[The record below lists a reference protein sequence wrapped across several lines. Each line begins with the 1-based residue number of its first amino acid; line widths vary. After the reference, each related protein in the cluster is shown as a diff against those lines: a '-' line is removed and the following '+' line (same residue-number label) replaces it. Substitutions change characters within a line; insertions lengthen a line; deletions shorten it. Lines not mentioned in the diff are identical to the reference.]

1 MFFKNNKEQDTEKNI
16 SEKWYEV
23 DNKNKCIKI
32 KNGVVCGNAI
42 RNDIKFEGIKEF
54 SDKIIITC
62 KESTEIDTD
71 KKELDEEIL
80 NNICQHLIYNDHL
93 LKRPSSDVFGN
104 YYYGT
109 KNINIEKNKNNMI
122 LEYLVEYT
130 IEHVPHEI
138 AVYKGTC
145 NTYNILYDT
154 VTISTLETPKDIFNK
169 IKPYKLIETE
179 EEFDD
184 YISRKCSVDDYCFL
198 KVAKIIR
205 AYGYGTAFHQFI
217 PNIKNMN
224 DLNKLKSLM
233 DELKDPDVL
242 YLALYKNFKE
252 EE

>member
-1 MFFKNNKEQDTEKNI
+1 MFFKDNKKEDKEKNI
-16 SEKWYEV
+16 SKWYEI
-23 DNKNKCIKI
+23 DNENKYIKF
-32 KNGVVCGNAI
+32 KNGVVCGYNI
-42 RNDIKFEGIKEF
+42 IYIIHFEDVKEF

-62 KESTEIDTD
+62 KDSTDISTD

-80 NNICQHLIYNDHL
+80 NSIRPHLIDNSNGLQVPNRINSIFY
-93 LKRPSSDVFGN
+93 N
-104 YYYGT
+104 YY
-109 KNINIEKNKNNMI
+109 NIENNTNNMI

-130 IEHVPHEI
+130 INHVENDL
-138 AVYKGTC
+138 ATNKGIC
-145 NTYNILYDT
+145 DTYHILLDT
-154 VTISTLETPKDIFNK
+154 VTMTLETPKDIFNQ

-205 AYGYGTAFHQFI
+205 SYGHGVAFYQFI
-217 PNIKNMN
+217 PNIKNMD

-242 YLALYKNFKE
+242 YLALYKNFKKE
-252 EE
+252 G